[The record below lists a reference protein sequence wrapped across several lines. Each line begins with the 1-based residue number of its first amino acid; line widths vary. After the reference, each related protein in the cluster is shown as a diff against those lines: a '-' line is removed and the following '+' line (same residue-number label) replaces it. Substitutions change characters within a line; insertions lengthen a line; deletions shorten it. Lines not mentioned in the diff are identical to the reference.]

1 MTLSLHHPD
10 GTVKSYHDAFGN
22 RDFLLKIAKNLGQP
36 DTLYVIQNNQAQILL
51 VGFVRNLD
59 VSVDKGKKV

>member
-10 GTVKSYHDAFGN
+10 GTVRSYREPFGN
-22 RDFLLKIAKNLGQP
+22 REFLFQIAKAQGLP
-36 DTLYVIQNNQAQILL
+36 DTLYVIQNNQAQILH

-59 VSVDKGKKV
+59 VSVDKG

>member
-10 GTVKSYHDAFGN
+10 GTIQNFKDAFGN
-22 RDFLLKIAKNLGQP
+22 RELLLRMAKAKGLP
-36 DTLYVIQNNQAQILL
+36 DTLYVIQNSSYQIIN

-59 VSVDKGKKV
+59 VSVDKSSLT